1 MPKIKIKSRKAFSKR
16 FAKKTAN
23 GKLKRGKSNTSHL
36 FGNKTSRQ
44 RKSSRKVAFL
54 SESDLKRARKMINH
68 KST

>member
-1 MPKIKIKSRKAFSKR
+1 MSTIKFKSRKSFSKR

-44 RKSSRKVAFL
+44 RKNSRKVAFL
-54 SESDLKRARKMINH
+54 SSSDVKRSRKMVNH
-68 KST
+68 KSI